1 MKEIY
6 CPFHGI
12 ENQRIYKRRK
22 INREDGI
29 FYYLYIELA
38 WYTPPYLTEKI
49 NILLDSASQKRG
61 PGRLPSNLKKGM
73 KNGPYVPPKRKNSV

>member
-29 FYYLYIELA
+29 IFKYI
-38 WYTPPYLTEKI
+38 
-49 NILLDSASQKRG
+49 
-61 PGRLPSNLKKGM
+61 
-73 KNGPYVPPKRKNSV
+73 